1 MKYDEDQLPL
11 VLTDY
16 IANEIVASPGIV
28 LRADDDLLE
37 DSLVNSVGIMRL
49 VAFIE
54 QEFGFAVPAQDVTVE
69 NFSTVNAIVEYLRPK
84 LRIDV
89 E

>member
-1 MKYDEDQLPL
+1 MKHDEDQLPH

-16 IANEIVASPGIV
+16 IAREIVASPGIV
-28 LRADDDLLE
+28 LSADDDLLE
-37 DSLVNSVGIMRL
+37 DSLVNSLGIMRL

-54 QEFGFAVPAQDVTVE
+54 QQFGFAVPAEDVTVE
-69 NFSTVNAIVEYLRPK
+69 NFSTVNAIVDYLRPK
-84 LRIDV
+84 LKTHV